1 MQQFIRFSSDQLGL
15 ERILRLFQ
23 SITQILLGVPLLAI
37 TATAWINSLPSTVEF
52 FSSLAASEK
61 PIVAAGP
68 LKVADTLLLL
78 GDLKGKLALARRT
91 VRLFWFLG
99 SFQAAQQLYSN
110 GGGLDVWLDVA
121 SRSFNGMYLILETV
135 TMPDVVGTP
144 HLRLFGPAL
153 SATLNLEAQRFWLL
167 ALICASASSCLK
179 LLATYGQAAVPETGD
194 GFGAKVGEKKKKGG
208 AAEDKA
214 KKEAAGVALAKQRS
228 AKRRALLRKLTADIL
243 DMAAPGVVVGW
254 MDVDAGMVGMAMF
267 VTTLLTGY
275 DVWKKFA

>member
-23 SITQILLGVPLLAI
+23 SITQIILGVPFLAI
-37 TATAWINSLPSTVEF
+37 TATAWINRLPSTVEF
-52 FSSLAASEK
+52 FSSLATSEK

-99 SFQAAQQLYSN
+99 SFQTAQQLYSK

-167 ALICASASSCLK
+167 ALVCASASSCLK

-194 GFGAKVGEKKKKGG
+194 GFGAKVGEKKKAG

-214 KKEAAGVALAKQRS
+214 KKEAAGVVLAKQRN
-228 AKRRALLRKLTADIL
+228 AKRRALLRKLAADVL

-254 MDVDAGMVGMAMF
+254 MDVDAGAVGMAML